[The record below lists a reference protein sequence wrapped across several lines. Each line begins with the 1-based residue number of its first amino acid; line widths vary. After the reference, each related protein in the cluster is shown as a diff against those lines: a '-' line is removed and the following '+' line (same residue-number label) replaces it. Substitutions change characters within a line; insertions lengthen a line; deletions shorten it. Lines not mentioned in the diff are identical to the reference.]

1 MKKTATF
8 IAYLDNGETA
18 TVTYESEFT
27 NTHYNTL
34 ISCIYKGVEIAPLFK
49 YRHADDSPLGIY
61 QAIENNAKSLWE
73 SELVSS
79 Y

>member
-8 IAYLDNGETA
+8 TAYLDNGETA

-34 ISCIYKGVEIAPLFK
+34 TSCIYKGVEIAPLFK
-49 YRHADDSPLGIY
+49 YRYAEDMPLGIY
-61 QAIENNAKSLWE
+61 YAMENNAKSLW
-73 SELVSS
+73 SELQPA
-79 Y
+79 